1 MDTLTD
7 IFYLIYV
14 IHQNAFISLLHFV
27 ITNIAFVVLLF
38 AMMYVFNAKNAI
50 LERETLRPMRRTM
63 EHYPYGPAPE
73 QFGGLADDIV
83 MATLSQERVKLMALY
98 LGIIISTLA
107 CFFFATKVVLYMI
120 TLMWIVGALSVKMLK
135 GDREEMANKIQ
146 NYSLGYCL
154 ILILIKVMIGFVIG
168 TPVSE
173 WSRSLGV
180 ALPAAASGTLSG
192 YLPMMFLIL
201 TFGFPLAYFRVV
213 AQRWS
218 IAHDN
223 EDVVKR
229 REEIMRTGNQNMLTN
244 YQGEMYRNQNRM
256 F

>member
-1 MDTLTD
+1 
-7 IFYLIYV
+7 
-14 IHQNAFISLLHFV
+14 
-27 ITNIAFVVLLF
+27 
-38 AMMYVFNAKNAI
+38 
-50 LERETLRPMRRTM
+50 
-63 EHYPYGPAPE
+63 
-73 QFGGLADDIV
+73 
-83 MATLSQERVKLMALY
+83 
-98 LGIIISTLA
+98 
-107 CFFFATKVVLYMI
+107 
-120 TLMWIVGALSVKMLK
+120 
-135 GDREEMANKIQ
+135 
-146 NYSLGYCL
+146 
-154 ILILIKVMIGFVIG
+154 MIGFVIG

-244 YQGEMYRNQNRM
+244 YQEEMYRNQNRM